1 MIPTP
6 DAITTAITVKAMNAG
21 IITKAV
27 MSAGTTTAKA
37 STAVI
42 TERKQEICNALEPM
56 KKTIYILSTLALM
69 LIVSRFIVR
78 IVDATVQIDS
88 DIGML
93 LLLLLLVNAV
103 IVYIGCRLYRAS
115 TKK

>member
-1 MIPTP
+1 
-6 DAITTAITVKAMNAG
+6 MNAV
-21 IITKAV
+21 I
-27 MSAGTTTAKA
+27 TTAKA

-42 TERKQEICNALEPM
+42 TERKQEICNAQKKK

>member
-1 MIPTP
+1 
-6 DAITTAITVKAMNAG
+6 
-21 IITKAV
+21 
-27 MSAGTTTAKA
+27 
-37 STAVI
+37 
-42 TERKQEICNALEPM
+42 M
-56 KKTIYILSTLALM
+56 KKTIYILSTLAVM

-103 IVYIGCRLYRAS
+103 IAFIGFRLYRS
-115 TKK
+115 SVRK